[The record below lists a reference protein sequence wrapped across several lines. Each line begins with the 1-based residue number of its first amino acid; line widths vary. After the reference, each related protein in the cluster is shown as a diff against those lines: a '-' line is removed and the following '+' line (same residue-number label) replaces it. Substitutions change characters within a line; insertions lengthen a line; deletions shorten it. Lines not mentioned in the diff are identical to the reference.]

1 MADKSKKKQDTV
13 PVDHPLK
20 KAKVVPMKVKTKADV
35 EKEKEKKTTGKKK

>member
-1 MADKSKKKQDTV
+1 MADKSKKKLDTV

-35 EKEKEKKTTGKKK
+35 EKEKAKPTGKKK